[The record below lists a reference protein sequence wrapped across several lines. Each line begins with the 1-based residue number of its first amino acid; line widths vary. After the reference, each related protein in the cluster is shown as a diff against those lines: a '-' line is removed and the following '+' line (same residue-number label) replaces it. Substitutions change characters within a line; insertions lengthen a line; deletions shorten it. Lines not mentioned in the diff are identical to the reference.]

1 MHEGIKWR
9 KETERLVILIYMIFV
24 VADDKR

>member
-1 MHEGIKWR
+1 MHEGSKWR